1 MNKFVKGT
9 LYVVGGI
16 ILLGGIGNA
25 LSEDPAKP
33 NTTTVSKQ
41 EVSAQTPAPSNTPA
55 PSTDN
60 KNANEP
66 TITLEEF
73 NKIKNGMTYEE
84 VVKIVGGEGTLQSEA
99 GDGQYKISMYSWE
112 GEGDLGANANITFE
126 GTKKKVT
133 AKAQFGLK

>member
-1 MNKFVKGT
+1 MGKGKVA
-9 LYVVGGI
+9 LYVIGGI
-16 ILLGGIGNA
+16 IILGGIGSA
-25 LSEDPAKP
+25 LGGGGTKP
-33 NTTTVSKQ
+33 STPTIKQ

-55 PSTDN
+55 PSKDN

-112 GEGDLGANANITFE
+112 GEGGLGANANVTFE